1 MGTDHHHIVAVG
13 RRHNDQSPL
22 VVIPSRVRLTPY
34 FLIMRRSLFLA
45 GLLLLVPLVEVVFA
59 IYPDDHWDQATK
71 LTKGS
76 MDDFVKENVDAG
88 KT

>member
-1 MGTDHHHIVAVG
+1 M
-13 RRHNDQSPL
+13 
-22 VVIPSRVRLTPY
+22 
-34 FLIMRRSLFLA
+34 A

>member
-1 MGTDHHHIVAVG
+1 M
-13 RRHNDQSPL
+13 
-22 VVIPSRVRLTPY
+22 
-34 FLIMRRSLFLA
+34 A

-59 IYPDDHWDQATK
+59 IYPDDHWDHATK